1 MSKSVKGTVRTANTL
16 DNKVSKVSK
25 TALNHEFRAVFLL
38 FLRQPDTPLK
48 VILETKSV
56 SKSLPK
62 IRTPKKVTI
71 SQICR

>member
-1 MSKSVKGTVRTANTL
+1 M
-16 DNKVSKVSK
+16 SKVSK

>member
-1 MSKSVKGTVRTANTL
+1 MNLG
-16 DNKVSKVSK
+16 
-25 TALNHEFRAVFLL
+25 L
-38 FLRQPDTPLK
+38 FFVVPTTPDTPLK